1 MLRVAIAPAI
11 VATVLADPTA
21 AQAPAVYKLAV
32 NDRAELVG
40 GNVNCAVRGPDLLSC
55 GGKASKVFVQFDR
68 HYVTVFRLRS
78 DSSFRQ
84 LYRVSP

>member
-1 MLRVAIAPAI
+1 
-11 VATVLADPTA
+11 
-21 AQAPAVYKLAV
+21 V

-40 GNVNCAVRGPDLLSC
+40 GNVNCAARRPDLLTC
-55 GGKASKVFVQFDR
+55 GGRASKVFVQFDR

-84 LYRVSP
+84 LYRISR